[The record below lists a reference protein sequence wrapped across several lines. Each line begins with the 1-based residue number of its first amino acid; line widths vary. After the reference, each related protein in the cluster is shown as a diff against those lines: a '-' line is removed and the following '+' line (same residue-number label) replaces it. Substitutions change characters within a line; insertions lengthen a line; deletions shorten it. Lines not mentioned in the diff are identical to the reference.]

1 MGDLLALQNALAD
14 LNLQEHPNISETAR
28 RHGVERSKLSKHWR
42 GIQVSIKEYHK
53 SQNYMTNK
61 QAQSLINYINLLT
74 DQRTPPTPPMVKRFI
89 KDITRIDVG
98 KNYINKF

>member
-28 RHGVERSKLSKHWR
+28 RHSVEQSKLSKHWR
-42 GIQVSIKEYHK
+42 GVQVSMEEYHK
-53 SQNYMTNK
+53 FQNYITNK

-74 DQRTPPTPPMVKRFI
+74 DQGTPPILLIVKYFI
-89 KDITRIDVG
+89 KDITRIDIR